1 MRLCVQCVRLLKLVS
16 KCKCCLGLRVAD
28 CSITPFVVSVSSRC
42 YVQVEVN
49 DHIINAQYPCDLCTG
64 KHERQCN
71 DDWRQSGRND
81 LRRSRAEV
89 GVATFR
95 KVPLVVAKLPRT
107 RTIIQLYR

>member
-1 MRLCVQCVRLLKLVS
+1 MVQLRIQLL
-16 KCKCCLGLRVAD
+16 LGLRVAD
-28 CSITPFVVSVSSRC
+28 CSITPFVVSVSVRSHMLLRIRESHQHDLRC
-42 YVQVEVN
+42 LY
-49 DHIINAQYPCDLCTG
+49 ALCSG